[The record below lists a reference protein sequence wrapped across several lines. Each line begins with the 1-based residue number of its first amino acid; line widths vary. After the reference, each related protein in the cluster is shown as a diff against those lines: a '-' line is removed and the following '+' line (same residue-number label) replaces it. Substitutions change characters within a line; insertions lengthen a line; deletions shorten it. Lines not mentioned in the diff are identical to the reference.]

1 MDEAQTQTL
10 PQTQLPKST
19 FKRKHRKTQQKPRM
33 GNAVHES
40 LPSTNRLQTA
50 ADSTHRRSRKQ
61 SMKGDMVNDVKT
73 ACREEE
79 DGEKEEVERKI
90 EALQRIVPGGESR
103 GVDELFE
110 ETAGYIMALQG
121 QLKAMK
127 ALASLV
133 EGLEK
138 ERRKFGG

>member
-1 MDEAQTQTL
+1 MEEAQTQTL
-10 PQTQLPKST
+10 TQTQLPKST
-19 FKRKHRKTQQKPRM
+19 FKRKHRKNQLKPRM
-33 GNAVHES
+33 GNGVQES
-40 LPSTNRLQTA
+40 LSSKNFLQRA
-50 ADSTHRRSRKQ
+50 AESTHGRSRKQ
-61 SMKGDMVNDVKT
+61 NMKSDMVNDVKT
-73 ACREEE
+73 ASREEE

-127 ALASLV
+127 ELASFV

-138 ERRKFGG
+138 EKRKFGG

>member
-10 PQTQLPKST
+10 TQTQLPKST
-19 FKRKHRKTQQKPRM
+19 FKRKHRKTQQKPPL
-33 GNAVHES
+33 GNAVHGS
-40 LPSTNRLQTA
+40 LPSINRLQTA

-61 SMKGDMVNDVKT
+61 STKGEMVNDVET

-79 DGEKEEVERKI
+79 DGEEEVERKI

-138 ERRKFGG
+138 EKRKFGG